1 MGRGRLKIHQFNPTI
16 YPRKLWVIKG
26 GSVENIQEAFLEPN
40 GDEIILNFEN
50 YNYPAATTL
59 KVRQKGTDL
68 LGVLVW
74 LMSSKI
80 DVQIIAH
87 ESVHVASCIF
97 DDTGMTLG
105 FDGGK
110 DEHFAYLVG
119 FAADCINQVVTGR
132 FRD

>member
-1 MGRGRLKIHQFNPTI
+1 MGRGKLKIHQFNPTI

-26 GSVENIQEAFLEPN
+26 GSVENIQEVFLEPN
-40 GDEIILNFEN
+40 GYEIILNFEE

-59 KVRQKGTDL
+59 KVRQKGTNL

-74 LMSSKI
+74 LISDKI
-80 DVQIIAH
+80 DVEIVAH

-97 DDTGMTLG
+97 DDMGMTMG
-105 FDGGK
+105 FEGGK

-119 FAADCINQVVTGR
+119 FAADCINQVRTGK
-132 FRD
+132 FKD

>member
-1 MGRGRLKIHQFNPTI
+1 MGRGKLKIHQFNPTI

-26 GSVENIQEAFLEPN
+26 GSVENIQEVFLEPN
-40 GDEIILNFEN
+40 GDEIILNFEE

-59 KVRQKGTDL
+59 KVRQKETNL

-74 LMSSKI
+74 LISDKI
-80 DVQIIAH
+80 DVGIVAH

-97 DDTGMTLG
+97 DDMGMTMG
-105 FDGGK
+105 FECGN

-119 FAADCINQVVTGR
+119 FAADCINQVRTGK
-132 FRD
+132 FKD